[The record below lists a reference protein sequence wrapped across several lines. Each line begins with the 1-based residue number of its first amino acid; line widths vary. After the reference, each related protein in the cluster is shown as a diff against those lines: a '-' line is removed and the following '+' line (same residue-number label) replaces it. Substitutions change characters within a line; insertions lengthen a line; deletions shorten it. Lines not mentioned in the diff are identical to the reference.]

1 MLVLLGVVGL
11 CFVISLIPFIYPET
25 IMNTPGAWLNH
36 LLGTMLGSL
45 GIEYGLVAGTA
56 GVYALSLR
64 GVLVLFG
71 IPILLLLY
79 LMRTR

>member
-1 MLVLLGVVGL
+1 MLVLLGVMGL

-25 IMNTPGAWLNH
+25 IMNTPGVWLNH
-36 LLGTMLGSL
+36 LLGTILGSL
-45 GIEYGLVAGTA
+45 GIEYGLVAATA

-71 IPILLLLY
+71 IPILLVLY

>member
-11 CFVISLIPFIYPET
+11 CLIISLVPFIYPDT

-36 LLGTMLGSL
+36 LLGTILEAL
-45 GIEYGLVAGTA
+45 EIEYGLVAGTA

-71 IPILLLLY
+71 IPIVLLLY

>member
-11 CFVISLIPFIYPET
+11 GLIVSLIPFIYPDT

-36 LLGTMLGSL
+36 LLGTILRSL
-45 GIEYGLVAGTA
+45 EIEYGLVAGTA

-71 IPILLLLY
+71 IPIALLLY

>member
-1 MLVLLGVVGL
+1 MLVVLCVLVLGLVL
-11 CFVISLIPFIYPET
+11 ALIPFAYPDT

-36 LLGTMLGSL
+36 LLGTMLGAA

-56 GVYALSLR
+56 GVYALSMR

-71 IPILLLLY
+71 IPIAVLLY